1 MASRTH
7 IQDVGAAFSRPLKRH
22 QGGKQRGGRRPEGRW
37 PYLWPLRACAATPPA
52 CCPLPAKGRWGMALG
67 ACWGAVKAV
76 GLGREGG
83 VGAPPDAA

>member
-1 MASRTH
+1 MASH
-7 IQDVGAAFSRPLKRH
+7 VSYQDVGDTLSRSSKREN
-22 QGGKQRGGRRPEGRW
+22 GAVRWGGRRPEGR
-37 PYLWPLRACAATPPA
+37 PAYLSPLRACAATPAA

-76 GLGREGG
+76 GLGRAGG